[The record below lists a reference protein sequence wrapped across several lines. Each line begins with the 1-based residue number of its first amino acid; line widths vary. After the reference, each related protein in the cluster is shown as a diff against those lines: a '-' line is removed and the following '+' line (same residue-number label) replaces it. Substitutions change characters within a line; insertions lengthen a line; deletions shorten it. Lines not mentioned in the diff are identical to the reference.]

1 MPIALFHSRKPSGLG
16 GNPARG
22 EAQSEKEQALAFLEW
37 IQKKVLIWEKLQW
50 VRRCPLEQIIDI
62 GGAMEDKLFYAY
74 LKHQENSMRNTWSN
88 LLKLHWN
95 V

>member
-22 EAQSEKEQALAFLEW
+22 ETQSEKELALAFLEW

-50 VRRCPLEQIIDI
+50 VQRCPLEQIIDI
-62 GGAMEDKLFYAY
+62 GGAMKDKLFYLEGGVDSFCHKIEIY
-74 LKHQENSMRNTWSN
+74 RNVIKN
-88 LLKLHWN
+88 
-95 V
+95 